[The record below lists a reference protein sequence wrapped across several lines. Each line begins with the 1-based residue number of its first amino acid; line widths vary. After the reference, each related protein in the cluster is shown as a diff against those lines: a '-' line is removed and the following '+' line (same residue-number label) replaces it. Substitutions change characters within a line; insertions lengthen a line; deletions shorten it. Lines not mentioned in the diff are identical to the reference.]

1 MNESTATI
9 SELSS
14 TTIGQTIINST
25 IIGDNNNNDDIR
37 AEAFHHYQPN
47 RNKQQLAIFNHSGDM
62 NMNNIE
68 TSALKSTITM
78 TTKKMN
84 QRKYD
89 HHKYKNGHY
98 QSPPPMMTLLDGKYT
113 DNVTEILQEI
123 LKGYDIRLRPNFGGK
138 SDRIRLNR

>member
-1 MNESTATI
+1 
-9 SELSS
+9 
-14 TTIGQTIINST
+14 
-25 IIGDNNNNDDIR
+25 
-37 AEAFHHYQPN
+37 
-47 RNKQQLAIFNHSGDM
+47 M

-123 LKGYDIRLRPNFGGK
+123 LKGYDIRLRPNFGGDPLYIGMDLTIASFDSISEVNMVVVSFDENNEDFVQK
-138 SDRIRLNR
+138 IVSILNYHQVQMDNDHR

>member
-1 MNESTATI
+1 MRKLAMCNN
-9 SELSS
+9 SS
-14 TTIGQTIINST
+14 T
-25 IIGDNNNNDDIR
+25 
-37 AEAFHHYQPN
+37 
-47 RNKQQLAIFNHSGDM
+47 
-62 NMNNIE
+62 
-68 TSALKSTITM
+68 TITM
-78 TTKKMN
+78 TTTKMN

-98 QSPPPMMTLLDGKYT
+98 QSPPPMMTLLDGQYT